1 MLPLQITPPASSPPA
16 APAPVAP
23 AGAPAAGN
31 VQTGQNAATTAT
43 PAPAPAP
50 APGSEPPTPPTEL
63 AFWQRWGHETYDSA
77 VREVSNLVS
86 VWTAV
91 QVGLIVLAYVAA
103 AAIARIIEPK
113 LEARLR
119 LIRNQP
125 RLLRALIVPLRR
137 LKWILFALLLW
148 LVLIAMRAWTW
159 PSRSYL
165 IGLAASLAAAWVVIS
180 ILSRL
185 IRNRSLANLFAIAAW
200 SAVALVFVGLADDVV
215 RLLDA
220 AAFPIGQTR
229 LSLLLLLKGALLLG
243 AFVWIASFFSDLAER
258 RLGSTLEVSPTALVL
273 IGKAIKGAAFTLAIL
288 AALSMI
294 GVDLTALAVFSGAL
308 GIGIGIGL
316 QKLASNLLSGVII
329 LLDRSIKP
337 GDVITVGDTF
347 GSISSLNSRYVSVV
361 ARNGVEYLVPNET
374 FITEPVINWSYSNR
388 FVRIDVN
395 FGVSYDSNP
404 HDVRRIAVETV
415 QKVPRVQHMQQPVCH
430 ITGFGDSSI
439 DFVLRFWIEDPQDGV
454 TNIRGN
460 VFLALWDAFKEAGIA
475 IPYPHREVIIKP
487 PQGAQSLFG
496 GSLPDSEKRGGKGQ
510 TGQ

>member
-1 MLPLQITPPASSPPA
+1 
-16 APAPVAP
+16 
-23 AGAPAAGN
+23 
-31 VQTGQNAATTAT
+31 
-43 PAPAPAP
+43 
-50 APGSEPPTPPTEL
+50 
-63 AFWQRWGHETYDSA
+63 
-77 VREVSNLVS
+77 
-86 VWTAV
+86 
-91 QVGLIVLAYVAA
+91 
-103 AAIARIIEPK
+103 
-113 LEARLR
+113 
-119 LIRNQP
+119 
-125 RLLRALIVPLRR
+125 
-137 LKWILFALLLW
+137 
-148 LVLIAMRAWTW
+148 
-159 PSRSYL
+159 
-165 IGLAASLAAAWVVIS
+165 
-180 ILSRL
+180 
-185 IRNRSLANLFAIAAW
+185 
-200 SAVALVFVGLADDVV
+200 
-215 RLLDA
+215 
-220 AAFPIGQTR
+220 
-229 LSLLLLLKGALLLG
+229 
-243 AFVWIASFFSDLAER
+243 
-258 RLGSTLEVSPTALVL
+258 
-273 IGKAIKGAAFTLAIL
+273 
-288 AALSMI
+288 MI

-487 PQGAQSLFG
+487 AHGAQSLLG
-496 GSLPDSEKRGGKGQ
+496 GSLPDSEMRGGKGQ
-510 TGQ
+510 TGR